1 MDASARERA
10 DERLEKALEGSP
22 LADPRPHYREWIRT
36 LKERDP
42 AAFDRAIAYYED
54 TLIDRI
60 VRGGDD
66 PIESWLDYG
75 RYLAE
80 LSGAGRLVA
89 IDANGRAGA
98 MEADVTSVMVLHL
111 PGDESERPM
120 VLAFPAQPSAAQ
132 QATYR
137 LLVEGRQQL

>member
-1 MDASARERA
+1 MDASVRERA
-10 DERLEKALEGSP
+10 DERLEKALEDSP

-42 AAFDRAIAYYED
+42 AAFDRAIVYYED

-60 VRGGDD
+60 GRGGDD
-66 PIESWLDYG
+66 PIECWLDYG

-80 LSGAGRLVA
+80 LSGAGRIMA
-89 IDANGRAGA
+89 IDANGRARATAAG
-98 MEADVTSVMVLHL
+98 ETSGLVLHL
-111 PGDESERPM
+111 PEDESERPM